1 MPEEEIKESRY
12 NSAIAQLYRI
22 DELWKL
28 AHQYSRQ
35 GRFLKWNHILD
46 AIWREIA
53 ADTPEGNFKKMDI
66 FKKLVTKHRFNRN
79 ILNQVLMEK
88 EIFLRKL
95 QNLQGKGTAYRDYA
109 EDDFD

>member
-28 AHQYSRQ
+28 AHQHSRS

-46 AIWREIA
+46 AVWREIA
-53 ADTPEGNFKKMDI
+53 ADSKEEYYKKMDF
-66 FKKLVTKHRFNRN
+66 FKKLVTKHKHNPN

-88 EIFLRKL
+88 EICLRQL